1 MNQIFV
7 FSFIILLLGICG
19 PSTQVAEN
27 ATHPQANNTAGGN
40 ANPTDGG
47 TASSNPLG
55 NITPPKNDTAIWQM
69 INKDM
74 VETACLEGAKAQSG
88 GASWAIKGCTCD
100 ETVEPDRKTYDC
112 AVALAGGLESPA
124 SLDCSLTEREC
135 GIASEFGNDTLTFD
149 QIIAFSNR

>member
-1 MNQIFV
+1 MSLQAV
-7 FSFIILLLGICG
+7 FALSSIILLLGICG
-19 PSTQVAEN
+19 PVNDVAEN
-27 ATHPQANNTAGGN
+27 ATANHQNASPSPPNTT
-40 ANPTDGG
+40 P
-47 TASSNPLG
+47 SNPLG
-55 NITPPKNDTAIWQM
+55 NITPPKNDTEVWQM

-74 VETACLEGAKAQSG
+74 VELACLQAAKAQSG
-88 GASWAIKGCTCD
+88 GASWAIRGCTCD